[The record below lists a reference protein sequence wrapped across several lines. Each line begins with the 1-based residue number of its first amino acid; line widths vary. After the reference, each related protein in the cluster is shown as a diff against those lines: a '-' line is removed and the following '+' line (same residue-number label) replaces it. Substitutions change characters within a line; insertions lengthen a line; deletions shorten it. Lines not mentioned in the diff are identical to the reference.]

1 MNVNSYVS
9 PMYKANGLTNQ
20 VKKESKS
27 ALDIDDFLKLLS
39 SQLSNQDMM
48 NPNSDTEFIA
58 QLAQFSSVQ
67 AMDTM
72 AKLSNISQST
82 DLVGKTVVVAMYDSN
97 NKLHIEEG
105 EVERVIIKEKNPI
118 IFVNGKEYSYA
129 NVQEIK
135 DKSSTSEIENAVALI
150 GNTVVINSKEEG
162 VADIRGKVEKI
173 TLVNG
178 KPKLV
183 IDGSHYD
190 YSDIK
195 EILGVI
201 EEKENSENTPNEEK
215 EESNTVE
222 KAVEN

>member
-1 MNVNSYVS
+1 MNVNSYIS
-9 PMYKANGLTNQ
+9 PMYKANGLSNQ
-20 VKKESKS
+20 VQKEKKS

-48 NPNSDTEFIA
+48 NPDSDTEFIA

-72 AKLSNISQST
+72 AKLSNITQST
-82 DLVGKTVVVAMYDSN
+82 DLVGKTVVVAKYDSN

-105 EVERVIIKEKNPI
+105 EVERVIIKEKTPI

-135 DKSSTSEIENAVALI
+135 DTASKSEVENVVALI
-150 GNTVVINSKEEG
+150 GKTVVIDSKDEN
-162 VADIRGKVEKI
+162 VADVKGTVEKI
-173 TLVNG
+173 VMVDG

-183 IDGSHYD
+183 INGSHYE
-190 YSDIK
+190 YKNIK
-195 EILGVI
+195 EILGTVE
-201 EEKENSENTPNEEK
+201 EEKEVPAGDETTEK
-215 EESNTVE
+215 SEESKESVE
-222 KAVEN
+222 K